1 MHITMSM
8 WLLDDMTV
16 LVDGDLSLHV
26 LDGRNALL
34 HGDGDLILRHAE
46 VVVVLQEGDCST
58 LHARSPKAPLVVV
71 LRCHDHE
78 RQTTLR
84 VGRLFLH

>member
-46 VVVVLQEGDCST
+46 VMI
-58 LHARSPKAPLVVV
+58 AR
-71 LRCHDHE
+71 
-78 RQTTLR
+78 
-84 VGRLFLH
+84 GRRHCGLDDSSYTETCTK